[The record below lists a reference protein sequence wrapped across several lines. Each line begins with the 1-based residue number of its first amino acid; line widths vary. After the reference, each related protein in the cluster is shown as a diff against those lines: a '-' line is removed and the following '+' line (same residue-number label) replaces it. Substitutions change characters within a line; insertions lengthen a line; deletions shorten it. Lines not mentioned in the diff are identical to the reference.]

1 MRWLW
6 PALLFACGGTNGTD
20 TVSVADSLA
29 AYTAD
34 VHPILERR
42 CSTLD
47 CHGDAGRPLRLFA
60 ETGLRAADSLRG
72 QPITM
77 DELAANV
84 RSLLAVDPEE
94 PPLQSMLL
102 SKPLAGGIDHGGGDI
117 WIRAD
122 EPQPACFVGWL
133 MGKSADPT
141 VAAACRTAAIE
152 VMLPPP

>member
-6 PALLFACGGTNGTD
+6 AALLVACGGTNGTD
-20 TVSVADSLA
+20 SVSAADSSE
-29 AYTAD
+29 AYVAD

-47 CHGDAGRPLRLFA
+47 CHGDPGRPLRLYA

-72 QPITM
+72 QPITV

-84 RSLLAVDPEE
+84 RSLLAVDPET
-94 PPLQSMLL
+94 PPAQSMLL
-102 SKPLAGGIDHGGGDI
+102 TKPLAGGIDHVGGDI
-117 WIRAD
+117 WVNVD
-122 EPQPACFVGWL
+122 EPQPACFLGWL
-133 MGKSADPT
+133 TGKSADPT
-141 VAAACRTAAIE
+141 VAAACRTAAAE